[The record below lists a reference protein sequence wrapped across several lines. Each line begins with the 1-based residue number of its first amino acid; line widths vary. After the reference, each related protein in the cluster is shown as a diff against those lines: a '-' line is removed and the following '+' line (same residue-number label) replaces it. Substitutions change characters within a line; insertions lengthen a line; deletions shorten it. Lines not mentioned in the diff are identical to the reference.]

1 MSNSLPSSLQLKIIT
16 PRKLVVDQEVK
27 SVVLPSSEGY
37 IQILPG
43 HRPLT
48 VALGQGLIT
57 YSLGQRENQLAVEGG
72 LATVEAKR
80 ITVFTQLSQAQ
91 EK

>member
-1 MSNSLPSSLQLKIIT
+1 MSNSLPPSLQLKIIT
-16 PRKLVVDQEVK
+16 PRKLEIDQEVK
-27 SVVLPSSEGY
+27 SVILPSTEGY

-57 YSLGQRENQLAVEGG
+57 YHLRERENQLSVEGG
-72 LATVEAKR
+72 LATVEAER
-80 ITVFTQLSQAQ
+80 VTVFTRLS
-91 EK
+91 

>member
-1 MSNSLPSSLQLKIIT
+1 MSNSFPTSLQLKIIT
-16 PRKLVVDQEVK
+16 PRKLEVDQEVK
-27 SVVLPSSEGY
+27 SVVLPSTEGY

-48 VALGQGLIT
+48 VALGQGLIS
-57 YSLGQRENQLAVEGG
+57 YSLGQRENKLAVEGG
-72 LATVEAKR
+72 LANVQAER
-80 ITVFTQLSQAQ
+80 ITVFTQLIPAQ

>member
-1 MSNSLPSSLQLKIIT
+1 MSNSLPTSLQLKIIT
-16 PRKLVVDQEVK
+16 PRKLEVDQEVK
-27 SVVLPSSEGY
+27 SVVLPSTEGY

-48 VALGQGLIT
+48 VALGQGQIT
-57 YSLGQRENQLAVEGG
+57 YSLGKRENQLAVDGG
-72 LATVEAKR
+72 LATVKAER
-80 ITVFTQLSQAQ
+80 ITVFTRLSQAQ